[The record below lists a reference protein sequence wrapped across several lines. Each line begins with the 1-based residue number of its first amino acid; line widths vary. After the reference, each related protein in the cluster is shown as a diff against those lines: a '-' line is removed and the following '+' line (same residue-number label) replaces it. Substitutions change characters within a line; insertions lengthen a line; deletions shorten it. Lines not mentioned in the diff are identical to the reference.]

1 MYSDSMSLP
10 VFLHGQDAT
19 SSSRDNVIDARER
32 IAPSGSG
39 NPANRRRLRVVLYS
53 HDTMGLGHIRR
64 NLRLA
69 RGLSE
74 SDLAIEVLLITGAR
88 ESGGFALPANVDLV
102 VLPALHKSADG
113 TYRAR
118 NLGIGMDDL
127 TALRSQLVCSTIQ
140 SFQPDLAIFD
150 NVARG
155 VNGELDQALRY
166 IRDHGAIRCVLGLR
180 DILDE
185 PANVA
190 REWRRQ
196 NSLETIRHFYHA
208 IWVYGDARVY
218 DPRTEY
224 RLPAD
229 IADMLEF
236 TGYLDRRTRAS
247 GRVETDSRG
256 AGIDKPFGLCLV
268 GGGQDGAALA
278 LAFACA
284 RHPDGMDAVIITGPH
299 IDPASMAQLQ
309 VLARERAH
317 LKVLEF
323 VPEPTEFLQDAEFV
337 VCMGGYNTVCEVISF
352 DKPALLVPRVVPR
365 REQFIRAERLKNLGI
380 VDLLHPQNLSAGS
393 LSEWI
398 DGLPQRRQLS
408 ARKLIDMNGMQR
420 VSQYLVDQVMR
431 LEQPLQ
437 QCRRWAE
444 S

>member
-1 MYSDSMSLP
+1 MYSDTMSLP
-10 VFLHGQDAT
+10 VFLNDPDTGST
-19 SSSRDNVIDARER
+19 SVDNVIDARGR
-32 IAPSGSG
+32 IAPSRID
-39 NPANRRRLRVVLYS
+39 NPRHGRRLRVVLYS

-74 SDLAIEVLLITGAR
+74 SELPIEVLLITGSR
-88 ESGGFALPANVDLV
+88 ESGGFSLPENVDVV
-102 VLPALHKSADG
+102 VLPALHKAADG
-113 TYRAR
+113 SYRAR

-127 TALRSQLVCSTIQ
+127 TALRSQIVCSTIQ

-155 VNGELDQALRY
+155 VNGELDQALRH

-185 PANVA
+185 PEKVE

-196 NSLETIRHFYHA
+196 RSLETIRHFYHA

-218 DPRTEY
+218 DPRSEY

-229 IADMLEF
+229 IAAMLEF
-236 TGYLDRRTRAS
+236 TGYLDRRTQPSR
-247 GRVETDSRG
+247 RVETSRRG
-256 AGIDKPFGLCLV
+256 EGIDRPFGLCLV

-278 LAFACA
+278 LAFAAA

-299 IDPASMAQLQ
+299 IDPAAMERLQ
-309 VLARERAH
+309 VLARERAQ

-352 DKPALLVPRVVPR
+352 DRPALLVPRVVPR
-365 REQFIRAERLKNLGI
+365 REQFIRAERLENLGI
-380 VDLLHPQNLSAGS
+380 VDLLHPHNLSADS

-398 DGLPQRRQLS
+398 DGLPRRRQTS
-408 ARKLIDMNGMQR
+408 ARKLIDMDGMQR
-420 VSQYLVDQVMR
+420 VSQYLLDQVMR

-437 QCRRWAE
+437 PRRRWAE

>member
-1 MYSDSMSLP
+1 MYSDTMSFP
-10 VFLHGQDAT
+10 VCLNGLDT
-19 SSSRDNVIDARER
+19 SSTPADNVIDVRARM
-32 IAPSGSG
+32 APSQIYQPGGS
-39 NPANRRRLRVVLYS
+39 RLRVVLYS

-74 SDLAIEVLLITGAR
+74 SGLPIEMLLITGAR
-88 ESGGFALPANVDLV
+88 ESGGFSLPENVDVV

-118 NLGIGMDDL
+118 NLDLEMEDL
-127 TALRSQLVCSTIQ
+127 TALRSQIVCATIKA
-140 SFQPDLAIFD
+140 FQPNLVIFD

-185 PANVA
+185 PENVA

-196 NSLETIRHFYHA
+196 CSLETIRQFYHA

-224 RLPAD
+224 KLPAD
-229 IADMLEF
+229 IADMFEF
-236 TGYLDRRTRAS
+236 TGYLDRRTRPT
-247 GRVETDSRG
+247 RNDKTDNCSESMN
-256 AGIDKPFGLCLV
+256 KPFGLCLV

-278 LAFACA
+278 LAFASA
-284 RHPDGMDAVIITGPH
+284 RHPDGMEAVIITGPH
-299 IDPASMAQLQ
+299 IDPISMAQLQ
-309 VLARERAH
+309 VLARERTH

-323 VPEPTEFLQDAEFV
+323 VPEPTKLLQDAEFV

-352 DKPALLVPRVVPR
+352 DKPALIVPRVVPR

-380 VDLLHPQNLSAGS
+380 VDLLHPQNLSAEA
-393 LSEWI
+393 LSTWI
-398 DGLPQRRQLS
+398 DCLPQRRMLS
-408 ARKLIDMNGMQR
+408 PRSVIDMNGMQK
-420 VSQYLVDQVMR
+420 VSQYLVEQVR
-431 LEQPLQ
+431 QLRQPLLQ
-437 QCRRWAE
+437 ARCGAE

>member
-10 VFLHGQDAT
+10 VFLNGPDAT
-19 SSSRDNVIDARER
+19 STSSDNVIDARQR
-32 IAPSGSG
+32 IAPPGSC

-74 SDLAIEVLLITGAR
+74 SDLPIEVLLITGAR
-88 ESGGFALPANVDLV
+88 ESGSFALPENVDVV

-113 TYRAR
+113 SYRAR
-118 NLGIGMDDL
+118 HLGIGMDDL
-127 TALRSQLVCSTIQ
+127 TALRSQIVCSTIQ

-166 IRDHGAIRCVLGLR
+166 IRAHGAIRCVLGLR

-185 PANVA
+185 PENVA

-196 NSLETIRHFYHA
+196 HCLETIRHFYHA

-224 RLPAD
+224 GLPAD

-236 TGYLDRRTRAS
+236 TGYLDRRPRPS
-247 GRVETDSRG
+247 GRGETENRG
-256 AGIDKPFGLCLV
+256 ESIDRPFGLCLV

-278 LAFACA
+278 LAFADA

-309 VLARERAH
+309 MLARAHTH

-380 VDLLHPQNLSAGS
+380 VDLLHPQNLSADS

-398 DGLPQRRQLS
+398 DGLPRRRQKS
-408 ARKLIDMNGMQR
+408 TRKLIDMHGMRR

-437 QCRRWAE
+437 QSRCWAE